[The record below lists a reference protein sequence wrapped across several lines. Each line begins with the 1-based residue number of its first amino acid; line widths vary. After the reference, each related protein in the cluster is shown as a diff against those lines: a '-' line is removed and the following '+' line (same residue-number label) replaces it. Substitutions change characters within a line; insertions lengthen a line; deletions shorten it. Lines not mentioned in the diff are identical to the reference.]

1 MEWNWIFAILIGLY
15 FIYKLIGSAPNKTA
29 HKIGQAINVKPNFIH
44 DMIAKMGV
52 ERGQLFINTI
62 NSNDSINDGVY
73 TFFIYQLLLNDHP
86 QNVKWWQDKLYE
98 FNYSADLDLAKV
110 ETAFMFLREMDVD
123 VGKANVFLTSYRK
136 NFVKTAY

>member
-1 MEWNWIFAILIGLY
+1 MEWKWIFAILIGLY
-15 FIYKLIGSAPNKTA
+15 FIYKLISSAPNKTA

-52 ERGQLFINTI
+52 ERGQLFVNTI
-62 NSNDSINDGVY
+62 NSNDSIKVGVY
-73 TFFIYQLLLNDHP
+73 TFFIYRLLLNDDP
-86 QNVKWWQDKLYE
+86 RNVKSWQDRLNE

-110 ETAFMFLREMDVD
+110 ETAFMFLRDMGVD

-136 NFVKTAY
+136 NFVETAY